1 MADKRQ
7 MMEKIIEEIADES
20 RDDIKDS
27 LREAFTLKKKKTY
40 NRQITCKDC
49 GKSRMYPIEIEI
61 PDLKSQMNAISLA
74 LDQAKGKPK
83 ETVKVSVEIGMK
95 ALQEMSLDDLEA
107 EERAILQA
115 HPELVEKN

>member
-1 MADKRQ
+1 MADMRQ
-7 MMEKIIEEIADES
+7 MLEEIVDEIADES
-20 RDDIKDS
+20 RADIKDS

-61 PDLKSQMNAISLA
+61 PDLKSQMNAIQVA

-83 ETVKVSVEIGMK
+83 ETVKVQVDVGVRQIT
-95 ALQEMSLDDLEA
+95 EMSLAELEA

-115 HPELVEKN
+115 HPELAELN